1 METRS
6 GISPLQDASER
17 ELAELQQFLVYLG
30 SALTAAGE
38 AVNEIED
45 HLRRIAIAYGAPE
58 ARITVLPTFVV
69 LSLGPTRPATLE
81 PTKQLRGVLR
91 LDQTAALFELL
102 RRAERSEVAPAE
114 GTAQISEIVTMAPRF
129 GPVVTILGHVVLTVG
144 ICLVLRPTWS
154 DLGLAALFGALVGAM
169 KLIGARW
176 VSVQMIMP
184 VSAAF
189 IVASITFLLADQGW
203 ADADVRAMIAPL
215 VTFLPGAA
223 LTMAVVEISAANMVA
238 GASRLV
244 TGSLQLALLAFGIV
258 GAEQLVGLPS
268 VVDDPESL
276 LGEWAPWLGV
286 LVVGVGTFVYYSAP
300 RRSFPWLLVVLYAAW
315 IGQYLGSQ
323 AFGGY
328 VGGFIGAL
336 VMTPV
341 AYLVERVPSGPPAL
355 VSFLPAFW
363 LLVPGALSLIG
374 LTEFASDNAI
384 EGIEDFLGAV
394 GSILAIALGVL
405 CGYPL
410 YQSLARSY
418 ERLGRFHPA

>member
-1 METRS
+1 VETRS

-268 VVDDPESL
+268 VVDNPESL

>member
-144 ICLVLRPTWS
+144 ICLVLQPTWG

-418 ERLGRFHPA
+418 ERLGRFYPA

>member
-1 METRS
+1 MDTRS
-6 GISPLQDASER
+6 GISPLQNASER

-45 HLRRIAIAYGAPE
+45 HLRRVAIAYGTPD

-69 LSLGPTRPATLE
+69 LSLEPTRPATLE

-102 RRAERSEVAPAE
+102 RRAERAEVAPAQ
-114 GTAQISEIVTMAPRF
+114 GAAQISEIVTMAPRF

-223 LTMAVVEISAANMVA
+223 LTMAVVEISAADMVA

-268 VVDDPESL
+268 VLDDPENL

-374 LTEFASDNAI
+374 LTEFASTNAI
-384 EGIEDFLGAV
+384 KGIEDFLGAV

-410 YQSLARSY
+410 YRSLARSY
-418 ERLGRFHPA
+418 ERLGRFYPA

>member
-244 TGSLQLALLAFGIV
+244 TGS
-258 GAEQLVGLPS
+258 
-268 VVDDPESL
+268 
-276 LGEWAPWLGV
+276 
-286 LVVGVGTFVYYSAP
+286 
-300 RRSFPWLLVVLYAAW
+300 
-315 IGQYLGSQ
+315 
-323 AFGGY
+323 
-328 VGGFIGAL
+328 
-336 VMTPV
+336 
-341 AYLVERVPSGPPAL
+341 
-355 VSFLPAFW
+355 
-363 LLVPGALSLIG
+363 
-374 LTEFASDNAI
+374 
-384 EGIEDFLGAV
+384 
-394 GSILAIALGVL
+394 
-405 CGYPL
+405 
-410 YQSLARSY
+410 
-418 ERLGRFHPA
+418 